1 LKPGGI
7 IEQLVMTLQT
17 SASFLETVDDQH
29 LDTAVR
35 QIGFSINVG
44 EKFFPE
50 LAKLKSLRY
59 LWGQVTNAFGVED
72 RGFIHAASK
81 KWIQEA
87 YQPHGNM
94 IKATTS
100 AMAAI
105 CGGCDILT
113 VEPENTSDATIQRIA
128 LNVSSVLRE
137 ESFLN
142 KVADPTAG
150 SYFLESLV
158 NELCEK
164 AWAIFK
170 AKVDNP

>member
-1 LKPGGI
+1 
-7 IEQLVMTLQT
+7 
-17 SASFLETVDDQH
+17 
-29 LDTAVR
+29 
-35 QIGFSINVG
+35 
-44 EKFFPE
+44 
-50 LAKLKSLRY
+50 
-59 LWGQVTNAFGVED
+59 
-72 RGFIHAASK
+72 
-81 KWIQEA
+81 
-87 YQPHGNM
+87 M